1 MEDHMPT
8 LDAPGAPLH
17 YRTAGDGPP
26 LVLVHGSCTDMTTW
40 DGVVDDLARD
50 HRVIVYDRRGY
61 GQSLHEPVRDHRLH
75 ARDLTLLLQ
84 EVASVPAT
92 VVGWSSGGNVAL
104 AAAVKNPEL
113 FRALG
118 VVEAPFHGLR
128 HADRTVLATALRLKL
143 TQWRGRPIEAV
154 EAFLRFGSA
163 LRSGGNVYDMLDDE
177 QRNAL
182 LANYRPVLAEWDPYY
197 FGVMAEHVPLRAV
210 VDLPVPLTWILGA
223 ESAPWIGGL
232 HARVA
237 RHRPDMRTV
246 VIPGASHLVHI
257 ERPAEFVSAVQ
268 DISAGRHVPPKFR
281 LVEGHRDEG

>member
-1 MEDHMPT
+1 MPT
-8 LDAPGAPLH
+8 LHARGATLH
-17 YRTAGDGPP
+17 YRTAGEGSP
-26 LVLVHGSCTDMTTW
+26 LVLVHGSCTDMSTW

-50 HRVIVYDRRGY
+50 HRVIIYDRRGY
-61 GQSLHEPVRDHRLH
+61 GRSRHKAVRDHRIH
-75 ARDLTLLLQ
+75 ACDLTLLLQ
-84 EVASVPAT
+84 EVASEPAT

-104 AAAVKNPEL
+104 AAAVENPEL
-113 FRALG
+113 FCALG

-128 HADRTVLATALRLKL
+128 HADRAVVATALRLKL
-143 TQWRGRPIEAV
+143 TQWRGRPVEAA

-177 QRNAL
+177 ERQAL

-237 RHRPDMRTV
+237 RRRPDMRTV
-246 VIPGASHLVHI
+246 VIPGASHLVHTD
-257 ERPAEFVSAVQ
+257 RPAEFVAAVQ
-268 DISAGRHVPPKFR
+268 DISANQHAPGKLR
-281 LVEGHRDEG
+281 LVEGHRDDS

>member
-1 MEDHMPT
+1 MPT
-8 LDAPGAPLH
+8 LDAPGATLH

-50 HRVIVYDRRGY
+50 RRVIIYDRRGY
-61 GQSLHEPVRDHRLH
+61 GQSRHKPVRDHRIH

-84 EVASVPAT
+84 EVASEPAT

-104 AAAVKNPEL
+104 ATAVKNPEL
-113 FRALG
+113 FGALG

-128 HADRTVLATALRLKL
+128 HADRSVLATALRLKL
-143 TQWRGRPIEAV
+143 TQWRGRPVEAV

-177 QRNAL
+177 ERQGL

-223 ESAPWIGGL
+223 ESASWIGSL
-232 HARVA
+232 HARAA
-237 RHRPDMRTV
+237 RRRPDMRTV
-246 VIPGASHLVHI
+246 VIPGASHLVHTDG
-257 ERPAEFVSAVQ
+257 PAEFVAAMRA
-268 DISAGRHVPPKFR
+268 ISAGQHVPRKLR
-281 LVEGHRDEG
+281 LVEGRRDDG